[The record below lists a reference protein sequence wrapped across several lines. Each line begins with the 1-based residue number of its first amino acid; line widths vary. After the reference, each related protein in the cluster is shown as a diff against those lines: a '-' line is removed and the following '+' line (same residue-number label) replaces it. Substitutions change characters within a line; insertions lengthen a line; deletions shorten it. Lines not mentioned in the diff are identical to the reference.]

1 MAAIMAEEKFLQAA
15 ARRRVVE
22 NWRRRWHGRRRSG
35 GARTAAAAGTAE
47 ALRKLDRIMSAKLGG
62 EAAEQGEQRRQSGS
76 RSSRGAAHEGAHC
89 ASEAADQQGATR
101 PAAEDEEND
110 PLRLP
115 KRRQMSV
122 DRPPRESSMAR
133 SRSRTPTNL
142 MNNTTPRSD
151 SKSKQ
156 QQPTTVTTPKSS
168 KTSRSP
174 RRRGRAAAAS
184 KRKTIQDNESERCGL
199 IKKPRRIVLEGRERG
214 EDERENSVTIVYLAS
229 ISAAQKA
236 VRRAAR
242 SFLTRALFCWAP
254 CARDR
259 ET

>member
-1 MAAIMAEEKFLQAA
+1 MAVEKFLQAA

-22 NWRRRWHGRRRSG
+22 KELATAVARQAAERRSKDSSG
-35 GARTAAAAGTAE
+35 SGSTAE

-76 RSSRGAAHEGAHC
+76 RSSRGPPTKAPIARPKRRT
-89 ASEAADQQGATR
+89 SKGATR

-142 MNNTTPRSD
+142 MNNTTPRSS

-174 RRRGRAAAAS
+174 TSS
-184 KRKTIQDNESERCGL
+184 KRPSGSGQQKKRPSRTTKASGAGSSRSPGES
-199 IKKPRRIVLEGRERG
+199 
-214 EDERENSVTIVYLAS
+214 
-229 ISAAQKA
+229 
-236 VRRAAR
+236 
-242 SFLTRALFCWAP
+242 F
-254 CARDR
+254 
-259 ET
+259 